1 MAKHS
6 DSIAQTLSFG
16 TECVPPQNPE
26 SAQARREI
34 LKSGGV
40 IARPTQTIRSFGG
53 IGGGELK
60 MMAAEQ
66 LWSEGEE
73 GRNAHNVN
81 YCNWRGERKRVEERT
96 LFFVV
101 AHIKDDGRLENAICI
116 N

>member
-40 IARPTQTIRSFGG
+40 IARAADTNDPFGG

-81 YCNWRGERKRVEERT
+81 YCNLRGEASER
-96 LFFVV
+96 
-101 AHIKDDGRLENAICI
+101 E
-116 N
+116 